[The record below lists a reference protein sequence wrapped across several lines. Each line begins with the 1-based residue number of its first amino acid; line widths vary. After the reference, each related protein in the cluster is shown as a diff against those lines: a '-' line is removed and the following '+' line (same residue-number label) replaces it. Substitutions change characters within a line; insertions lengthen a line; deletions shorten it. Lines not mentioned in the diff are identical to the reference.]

1 MNSSSSIFS
10 FKKSIFNQYKDK
22 MNICSSPKS
31 CKTSS
36 KSNQNIVLNKK
47 SEEKN
52 KIIYSNKL
60 ESNINDY
67 NNKNQFCLVNQV
79 INTNLNI
86 PSDMNKNNFSIENPI
101 NFSLKQIN
109 NELQRQQFLN
119 SSFNFN
125 SVKLKK
131 CSKVRYK
138 LLIKKISS
146 GLKKRVN
153 TPTKGYFYFAFQ
165 KGDFPLLIIKKIKS
179 QIIAHTIELSSH
191 IFSNYV
197 EKYNKYI
204 ELVKRIA
211 FLLKKGTNSS
221 KYAKNNS
228 PFKINLKNNKNMCV
242 EVKIAKITKSNN
254 INNDKIND
262 KIIINETK
270 EKNLFSKINNRN
282 LKKIKDITNFQN
294 NKLEKYISNP
304 FINKNLITSQNNNDT
319 HLFASDCPTKILV
332 KENNEINNQISH
344 IELNLSNQINKNPFL
359 PDINKG
365 NINNEL
371 KNKASNNG
379 TNSSFKGLSSKYLT
393 SDVKGKCENNI
404 NSESKKSNYS
414 KNIFNDYSKNNNMT
428 KENLNSNKIKEKN
441 TNKKDNVNL
450 NNISNNIS
458 NAHINEK
465 GIINFDFDNK
475 NKSLLSFNSEKN
487 PSKKIE
493 IKILPLK
500 KENENQAF
508 PKNDYQEN
516 NDLFIRNNQNG
527 VKDQNYINLN
537 KLNEQ
542 NLFVKGYE
550 NFLKNNNIIIHFDLP
565 ISKDQKN
572 IDILKQSIFW
582 ETYIYYLYN
591 KYLIN
596 KTNKISIFILIQLI
610 EQYFIWCENINS
622 ENINNFKKMIIET
635 INNIFNEKEKSL
647 FLSMNKITKFE
658 ELFDK
663 YDKVKNNNYIPSKE
677 IEIKFDYCN
686 ICNCEICKNDKACIQ
701 KVAAI
706 NEKKITNENINN
718 LFFPAENINEKH
730 NNKNN
735 NLVFCK
741 SKTLH
746 SFENVLQYI
755 PSKKK
760 EIKFS
765 QRKTKIKKENLS
777 EIRSSSNEKQNPIKS
792 DEKNKK
798 KKIENSNKKEN
809 NSEKIIENEKFIDIE
824 ETREINKNQHNE
836 NLKDKFIYPKKKK
849 KNINDEREKSIHN
862 EKKKNKIITIN
873 NIVDKNNI
881 KIKNVLIL
889 RKKGE

>member
-22 MNICSSPKS
+22 MNICSSPNS

-36 KSNQNIVLNKK
+36 KSNQNIELNKK
-47 SEEKN
+47 PEEK
-52 KIIYSNKL
+52 KEIIYYNKL
-60 ESNINDY
+60 EYNINDS
-67 NNKNQFCLVNQV
+67 NNKNKFGLVNQV
-79 INTNLNI
+79 INNNLNI
-86 PSDMNKNNFSIENPI
+86 PSGMNKNNFSIENPI

-109 NELQRQQFLN
+109 NEPKKQQFLN

-125 SVKLKK
+125 SDKLRKF
-131 CSKVRYK
+131 SKVRYK

-165 KGDFPLLIIKKIKS
+165 KGDFSLLIIKKIKS

-211 FLLKKGTNSS
+211 FLLKKGNNSS
-221 KYAKNNS
+221 KCAKNNS
-228 PFKINLKNNKNMCV
+228 PSKINLKNNKNMYI
-242 EVKIAKITKSNN
+242 EVKIAKITNKNNN

-475 NKSLLSFNSEKN
+475 NNSLLSFNSEKN

-500 KENENQAF
+500 K
-508 PKNDYQEN
+508 
-516 NDLFIRNNQNG
+516 
-527 VKDQNYINLN
+527 
-537 KLNEQ
+537 
-542 NLFVKGYE
+542 
-550 NFLKNNNIIIHFDLP
+550 
-565 ISKDQKN
+565 
-572 IDILKQSIFW
+572 
-582 ETYIYYLYN
+582 
-591 KYLIN
+591 
-596 KTNKISIFILIQLI
+596 
-610 EQYFIWCENINS
+610 
-622 ENINNFKKMIIET
+622 
-635 INNIFNEKEKSL
+635 
-647 FLSMNKITKFE
+647 
-658 ELFDK
+658 
-663 YDKVKNNNYIPSKE
+663 
-677 IEIKFDYCN
+677 
-686 ICNCEICKNDKACIQ
+686 
-701 KVAAI
+701 
-706 NEKKITNENINN
+706 
-718 LFFPAENINEKH
+718 
-730 NNKNN
+730 
-735 NLVFCK
+735 
-741 SKTLH
+741 
-746 SFENVLQYI
+746 
-755 PSKKK
+755 
-760 EIKFS
+760 
-765 QRKTKIKKENLS
+765 
-777 EIRSSSNEKQNPIKS
+777 
-792 DEKNKK
+792 
-798 KKIENSNKKEN
+798 
-809 NSEKIIENEKFIDIE
+809 
-824 ETREINKNQHNE
+824 
-836 NLKDKFIYPKKKK
+836 
-849 KNINDEREKSIHN
+849 
-862 EKKKNKIITIN
+862 
-873 NIVDKNNI
+873 
-881 KIKNVLIL
+881 
-889 RKKGE
+889 